1 MKLNIFG
8 KQRTTRDGK
17 TFTSFLTTMRKV
29 TGEEVTCQVKFKKEC
44 DTPEKLGLPRV
55 IEVVK
60 EDCNFVQKVVET
72 KDGNEAFSKT
82 LWISKWKDAGEYV
95 DHSMDDFED

>member
-29 TGEEVTCQVKFKKEC
+29 TGEEITCQAKFKKDC
-44 DTPEKLGLPRV
+44 DTPEKLGLPRT
-55 IEVVK
+55 IEVDK
-60 EDCNFVQKVVET
+60 ADCNFVQRVVET
-72 KDGNEAFSKT
+72 PNGEVLSKT
-82 LWISKWKDAGEYV
+82 LWISKWCDAGEYV
-95 DHSMDDFED
+95 DHSMDEFED